1 MRKQGRGSKAWL
13 VVAAPANSVIAGGE
27 GAVVVSTASQGS
39 GEPVLGGG
47 VEETHW
53 DRAVC
58 GGMRWAK
65 EGHR

>member
-1 MRKQGRGSKAWL
+1 